1 METVFFAR
9 IDAGLH
15 FGNILPYRGA
25 HVARCAQEI
34 FGKFGNVTT
43 GDTKGVMHHEDLSIG
58 DVARADADHWN
69 GQSVGDALR
78 QFNRHALQDQQL
90 RTRRLQR

>member
-9 IDAGLH
+9 IGAGLH

-34 FGKFGNVTT
+34 FGKFGNMAA
-43 GDTKGVMHHEDLSIG
+43 GDAECVMHDEDLPVG
-58 DVARADADHWN
+58 DVARADADHRD
-69 GQSVGDALR
+69 G
-78 QFNRHALQDQQL
+78 
-90 RTRRLQR
+90 

>member
-34 FGKFGNVTT
+34 FGKFGNMAAGNTE
-43 GDTKGVMHHEDLSIG
+43 GVMHHEDLPVG
-58 DVARADADHWN
+58 DVACTNADNRN
-69 GQSVGDALR
+69 G
-78 QFNRHALQDQQL
+78 
-90 RTRRLQR
+90 